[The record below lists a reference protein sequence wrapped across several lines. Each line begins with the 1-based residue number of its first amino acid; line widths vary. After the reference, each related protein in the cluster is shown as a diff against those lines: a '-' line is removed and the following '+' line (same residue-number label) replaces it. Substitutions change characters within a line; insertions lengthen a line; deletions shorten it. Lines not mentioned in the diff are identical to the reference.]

1 VTGAWLRRAGRI
13 MASNQR
19 LLFFPIALQVGGAI
33 LMLPVT
39 LAAHDTVTFDVYAR
53 DVADDSVTLDLFGA
67 SSTST
72 GTYVAIAL
80 AMLAGAALTAWLS
93 GAFIRSISDGALRW
107 WPGARTYRLLF
118 VIYLVTSALA
128 LGLGLLAVND
138 YAVPALFGG
147 LALAVVFGFTD
158 YAVVF
163 EDRSIV
169 DAIRRSLHVW
179 RKRWREALMTWITF
193 LVVSDIIYSLFVDKI
208 TDSDGVFPGFLGAL
222 LLVLALVSYAS
233 DCLLIALLLETPA
246 EAPTAPGSAHPE

>member
-1 VTGAWLRRAGRI
+1 

-19 LLFFPIALQVGGAI
+19 LLFFPIALQVGGAL

-39 LAAHDTVTFDVYAR
+39 LAVHDAVTFDVYAR
-53 DVADDSVTLDLFGA
+53 DVADDRNTLELFGA

-72 GTYVAIAL
+72 GTYVALAVAL
-80 AMLAGAALTAWLS
+80 VLGALLTAWLA

-107 WPGARTYRLLF
+107 WPGTGTFARLA
-118 VIYLVTSALA
+118 VIYLVTTALA
-128 LGLGLLAVND
+128 FGLGVAAVND

-147 LALAVVFGFTD
+147 LALAVTFGFTD

-163 EDRSIV
+163 EDRTIP
-169 DAIRRSLHVW
+169 DAIRRSLRIW
-179 RKRWREALMTWITF
+179 RIRWREALLTWITF
-193 LVVSDIIYSLFVDKI
+193 IFVGDVIFSLFVGTI

-222 LLVLALVSYAS
+222 LLVLALAAYAS

-246 EAPTAPGSAHPE
+246 EAPTAPESAPPA